1 MFFLGLFFDL
11 CVLNPMLFSLLL
23 SQVTLVLILVVTSV
37 DVPLLA
43 SGTSGL
49 PLKGPLRMSF
59 WLAKLMRKLHKW
71 ERRLRQPRRLHV
83 AKQGSPRST
92 LRP

>member
-23 SQVTLVLILVVTSV
+23 SQVTLVLVLMVTNV

-43 SGTSGL
+43 SRTSVL
-49 PLKGPLRMSF
+49 LLKGPLRISI
-59 WLAKLMRKLHKW
+59 WLAKLTRKLPK
-71 ERRLRQPRRLHV
+71 RQNR
-83 AKQGSPRST
+83 
-92 LRP
+92 